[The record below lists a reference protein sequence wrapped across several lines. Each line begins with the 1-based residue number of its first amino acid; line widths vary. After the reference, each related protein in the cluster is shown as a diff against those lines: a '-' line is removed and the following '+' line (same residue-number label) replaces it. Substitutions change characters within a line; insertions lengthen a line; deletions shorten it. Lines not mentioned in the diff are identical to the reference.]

1 MVQKTIEEFYTAYGF
16 SFLLVAIFAVAPAK
30 GNVGFGYLQNP
41 CIGDGPSADGYIG
54 PGIPLHF
61 PVNRKPV
68 WHKPPTVF

>member
-41 CIGDGPSADGYIG
+41 CIGDGN
-54 PGIPLHF
+54 
-61 PVNRKPV
+61 PVGV
-68 WHKPPTVF
+68 TAQVFHYTFR